1 MRRFTL
7 AVLALGCLSLGLAT
21 FIGPNAASISVPVL
35 AAPTTETPCTQSCS
49 FGEPGATDKDDH
61 FSFCHVD
68 HGGEAHVICPDSSS
82 IAHPHLDT
90 HEFDFCINTLT
101 DLANCVGKKG

>member
-7 AVLALGCLSLGLAT
+7 AILTLGCLALALAT
-21 FIGPNAASISVPVL
+21 FLPNAAPISVTVK
-35 AAPTTETPCTQSCS
+35 AASLCTQSCS
-49 FGEPGATDKDDH
+49 FGEPGAKDKADH

-82 IAHPHLDT
+82 IDSPHLSN
-90 HEFDFCINTLT
+90 HNQDFCINTAE
-101 DLANCVGKKG
+101 DLADCIAKK